1 MSICE
6 RCGSMAVNHHMHG
19 RDGTDADLCDVC
31 YWRKRAEQLK
41 AKPVSVYTS
50 TERLEHVL
58 DRADEH
64 ERATH
69 EIRDANDE
77 RRFGR

>member
-1 MSICE
+1 MSIANSPICATRDTAAIDDIADAEGE
-6 RCGSMAVNHHMHG
+6 R
-19 RDGTDADLCDVC
+19 
-31 YWRKRAEQLK
+31 
-41 AKPVSVYTS
+41 
-50 TERLEHVL
+50 
-58 DRADEH
+58 